1 MYKFQFINTINF
13 LFILCCRDAQTVQVK
28 QVVQQTFA
36 DRPTQMTTVGVYVS
50 NVEDRLMTPR
60 RYLTAD
66 KFHSNVLYCTF
77 MKLLTMLRYV
87 MSLRV
92 AFEVGARINVQS
104 RNGSCAVC
112 SVSRRWW

>member
-1 MYKFQFINTINF
+1 M
-13 LFILCCRDAQTVQVK
+13 QVK

-66 KFHSNVLYCTF
+66 KFHSNVLYIYEIIYNFTLCD
-77 MKLLTMLRYV
+77 V
-87 MSLRV
+87 D
-92 AFEVGARINVQS
+92 AS
-104 RNGSCAVC
+104 RS
-112 SVSRRWW
+112 